1 MASKD
6 LRSVLEFWFDANRQP
21 VGIIVTTDDR
31 NLLMNR
37 LYEARREYQKQDPGA
52 LSDLSICIS
61 PTNDSEL
68 WIIHK
73 TVKVDENGQP
83 R

>member
-1 MASKD
+1 MTD
-6 LRSVLEFWFDANRQP
+6 RLRPVLEYWFDASKEP
-21 VGIIVTTDDR
+21 VGIIVMTNDR

-52 LSDLSICIS
+52 FDDLSICMS
-61 PTNDSEL
+61 PTSDSEV

-73 TVKVDENGQP
+73 IVKVEDAE